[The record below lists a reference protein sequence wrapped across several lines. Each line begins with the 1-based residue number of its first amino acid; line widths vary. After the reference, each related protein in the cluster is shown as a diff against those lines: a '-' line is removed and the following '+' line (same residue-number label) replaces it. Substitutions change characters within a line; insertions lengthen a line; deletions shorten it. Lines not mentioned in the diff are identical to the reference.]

1 MALVKP
7 DADIRPPTALQASS
21 IQFDRAAHNYDQT
34 RSFPLGIGEQVA
46 AALVNL
52 VGCSPADRI
61 LEFGIG
67 TGRIARPLAALLGP
81 NHRITGVDLS
91 RKMMDRL
98 VATTAPDLRRPHL
111 AEASATFLPFPAE
124 TFRAILVVHVLH
136 LIRDWRTAVAE
147 ALRVRAVGGVL
158 VGGWNDH
165 PPESSGERISQKF
178 REVAHQHGVSTE
190 RQGLAH
196 FRDLLAH
203 LPRARAGEIIAAEWT
218 VERAPRQA
226 LQSIAERHFSS
237 AWHIPD
243 DLFPA
248 VLADVEAW
256 AAREWRD
263 LDQTIPEM
271 RRFKWMKLEFV
282 GVT

>member
-1 MALVKP
+1 M
-7 DADIRPPTALQASS
+7 TT
-21 IQFDRAAHNYDQT
+21 FDRAAHFYDQT
-34 RSFPLGIGEQVA
+34 RGFPPGVGEQVA

-52 VGCSPADRI
+52 VGCSSTDRI
-61 LEFGIG
+61 LELGIG
-67 TGRIARPLAALLGP
+67 TGRVAKPLVALLGP
-81 NHRITGVDLS
+81 NHRLTGVDLS
-91 RKMMDRL
+91 RRMMDRL
-98 VATTAPDLRRPHL
+98 VAAALPELRRPDL
-111 AEASATFLPFPAE
+111 AEASVTFLPFPAQ

-136 LIRDWRTAVAE
+136 LVCDWRAAIAE
-147 ALRVRAVGGVL
+147 ALRVRAGGGVL

-178 REVAHQHGVSTE
+178 REVASAHGVSAE

-196 FRDLLAH
+196 FRGLLAH
-203 LPRARAGEIIAAEWT
+203 LPQARAGETVAAEWM

-271 RRFKWMKLEFV
+271 RRFKWMKLEFE
-282 GVT
+282 GGYLKS

>member
-1 MALVKP
+1 
-7 DADIRPPTALQASS
+7 
-21 IQFDRAAHNYDQT
+21 QFDRAAHNYDQT
-34 RSFPLGIGEQVA
+34 RAFPPGVGEQVA

-61 LEFGIG
+61 LEIGIG

-98 VATTAPDLRRPHL
+98 VAATAPDVRRPQL

-136 LIRDWRTAVAE
+136 LVRDWQTAVAE
-147 ALRVRAVGGVL
+147 ALRVRAPGGVL

-178 REVAHQHGVSTE
+178 REVAKARGISTE

-196 FRDLLAH
+196 FRDVLAH
-203 LPRARAGEIIAAEWT
+203 LPPARADEIVAAEWT
-218 VERAPRQA
+218 VDRAPRLA

-237 AWHIPD
+237 AWLIPD
-243 DLFPA
+243 DVFPA

-263 LDQTIPEM
+263 LDQTIPER
-271 RRFKWMKLEFV
+271 RRFNWMKLEFER
-282 GVT
+282 GYLKS